1 MNRKIIFL
9 ILFICIAPWAISQ
22 NDCNMYYP
30 LTEGAKF
37 QITTF
42 DKKDKPTSILDY
54 KITDVTNT
62 ASGKVGTIQGI
73 AKDKKGKTI
82 TETEFKVNC
91 KDNKLSVDFQSL
103 LSSEMIEQFEAMEY
117 EITGTNLDW
126 PNDLT
131 VGQTLPDA
139 NMNMKIAMGGMN
151 MNMSMD
157 IKNRKVIGRETVT
170 TPAGTFD
177 CLVITYDTEVNMG
190 IKQKSSS
197 KQWVSKGVGMIKQED
212 SQNGKLMDTSL
223 LTAFSN

>member
-1 MNRKIIFL
+1 MNNKIIFF
-9 ILFICIAPWAISQ
+9 ILFICITSGAISQ

-42 DKKDKPTSILDY
+42 DKKDKPTAVLDY
-54 KITDVTNT
+54 KVVKVTNT
-62 ASGKVGTIQGI
+62 DSGKVGTIHGTV
-73 AKDKKGKTI
+73 KEKNEKTI
-82 TETEFKVNC
+82 TETEFTVIC
-91 KDNKLSVDFQSL
+91 KDNKLSVDFKSL
-103 LSSEMIEQFEAMEY
+103 LSPQMLEQFSNMDY

-139 NMNMKIAMGGMN
+139 NMNMKIGMSGVN

-157 IKNRKVIGRETVT
+157 IKNRKVIGREKVT

-177 CLVITYDTEVNMG
+177 CLIITYDTEVNMG
-190 IKQKSSS
+190 IRQKISS
-197 KQWVSKGVGMIKQED
+197 KQWVSEGVGMVKQED
-212 SQNGKLMDTSL
+212 SQKGKIMETSL
-223 LTAFSN
+223 LTAFSK

>member
-1 MNRKIIFL
+1 MNRTIISF

-42 DKKDKPTSILDY
+42 DKKDRPISVLDY
-54 KITDVTNT
+54 KVTDVTST
-62 ASGKVGTIQGI
+62 ASGKVGTLYGI
-73 AKDKKGKTI
+73 AKDKKGKVI

-91 KDNKLSVDFQSL
+91 KDNNLSVDFKSL
-103 LSSEMIEQFEAMEY
+103 LSSEMMEQFEEMEY

-126 PNDLT
+126 PNDLS
-131 VGQTLPDA
+131 VGQALPDA

-157 IKNRKVIGRETVT
+157 IINRKVIGREDVT

-177 CLVITYDTEVNMG
+177 CLVITYDTEINMG
-190 IKQKSSS
+190 FKQKTSS
-197 KQWVSKGVGMIKQED
+197 KQWVSKGVGMVMQED
-212 SQNGKLMDTSL
+212 SQNGKLMDTNM
-223 LTAFSN
+223 LTAFSK